1 MKDLTVETIEA
12 VSKLRGKGSC
22 IIKVGPTGSGKST
35 LDGSLTD
42 DEVVQELL
50 QTREADGKGSLTSA
64 NIMVT
69 NHPDIPRQGII
80 VDADLKKMGMSDVND
95 DGELLG
101 EVLYVVAAEYKKNP
115 SENLFCSKVEKV
127 FDNCLLEPANDSL
140 AYKLKHVATED
151 IVKIKKCIQSVN
163 ISSIMAVYEETI
175 ARTPK
180 KTQATRKIFVDTMRN
195 NPELSEFIREFWQL
209 IIDAINRDGK
219 KLIELLVDTGAE
231 VTADEDGNNHFS
243 ILFGKEDIDTEV
255 LNMLLKSEDQSK
267 EYFIT
272 NLYIIFRG
280 YDEIFKNANVD
291 TLKVAELNGKDVY
304 CLHMV
309 DTQGLF
315 HSSGVKPREE
325 YERIVDLLSAYHS
338 NTVILT
344 INSDVDNTVK
354 DSYEA
359 IRLLLAEAT
368 RSIDIY
374 ILYTYWD
381 VYMKKMSKD
390 ANSSRG
396 RFGFKNRTSIDW
408 NSVYEKAVQKQ
419 EELTESF
426 RSAISQN
433 NAKNKPVIRG
443 TFRAALLTD
452 NSSDM
457 EKKLYDEFVFY
468 PFAMSSLIG
477 SILKQEAIAG
487 PKYRVT
493 DAVNICS
500 FDADGMRQSVRAL
513 YRGMV
518 VDCKNLRLYA
528 STVRAC
534 VRKWTKSGSEH
545 KSDIAENAYGF
556 RNIRTAFVQEIRN
569 LGMPM
574 LSKIVIDTSCVL
586 ESDKSEAFKKALET
600 YFKDNLGREIAM
612 EIGEASYKGGFQSGE
627 LGLYQYEY
635 FNNMINYTQNHFF
648 RGEQLVFGS
657 DTKEL
662 SDTIRGAIDKCLKH
676 FIDSRCIEV
685 Y

>member
-1 MKDLTVETIEA
+1 MKHLTAEVIDA
-12 VSKLRGKGSC
+12 VNKLRGKGSC

-42 DEVVQELL
+42 DEVVQDLL
-50 QTREADGKGSLTSA
+50 QTREADGKGSLVAA
-64 NIMVT
+64 NIMIT
-69 NHPDIPRQGII
+69 NHPDIPREGII
-80 VDADLKKMGMSDVND
+80 VDADVKKMGMAEVND

-101 EVLYVVAAEYKKNP
+101 DILYVATSEYKKNP
-115 SENLFCSKVEKV
+115 SKELFCSKIEKV
-127 FDNCLLEPANDSL
+127 FDKCLLESANDSL
-140 AYKLKHVATED
+140 AYKLKYVSIED
-151 IVKIKKCIQSVN
+151 IVKIKKHIQSVN
-163 ISSIMAVYEETI
+163 ISSIMATYEETV
-175 ARTPK
+175 ACTPK
-180 KTQATRKIFVDTMRN
+180 KAMATRKIFVDTLKN
-195 NPELSEFIREFWQL
+195 NPELCEFIRDFWKL
-209 IIDAINRDGK
+209 IIDAINRDEE
-219 KLIELLVDTGAE
+219 KLIQLLDDAGAE
-231 VTADEDGNNHFS
+231 VTTDENKNNHFS
-243 ILFGKEDIDTEV
+243 ILFGKEDIGTDV
-255 LNMLLKSEDQSK
+255 LNILLKSEDKSK
-267 EYFIT
+267 EYFISD
-272 NLYIIFRG
+272 LSIIFRG
-280 YDEIFKNANVD
+280 NDEIFKNANVD

-338 NTVILT
+338 NTMILT

-359 IRLLLAEAT
+359 IKLLLAEAT

-381 VYMKKMSKD
+381 GYMKKMSQN
-390 ANSSRG
+390 ANGSRG
-396 RFGFKNRTSIDW
+396 RFGFDDRTAIDW
-408 NSVYEKAVQKQ
+408 DSVYEKAVQKQ

-426 RSAISQN
+426 RNTISQN
-433 NAKNKPVIRG
+433 NAKNKPVIKG

-452 NSSDM
+452 NSSEM
-457 EKKLYDEFVFY
+457 EKKLFDEFVFY
-468 PFAMSSLIG
+468 PLAMSNLIG
-477 SILKQEAIAG
+477 SILKQEALVG

-500 FDADGMRQSVRAL
+500 FNADGMRQSVKAL

-556 RNIRTAFVQEIRN
+556 KNIRTAFVQEIRN
-569 LGMPM
+569 LGVPM
-574 LSKIVIDTSCVL
+574 LGKIVIDTSCVL
-586 ESDKSEAFKKALET
+586 DSDKSEAFKTALET

-612 EIGEASYKGGFQSGE
+612 AIGEKSYKGGFESGD

-635 FNNMINYTQNHFF
+635 FNNMITYTQNHFF
-648 RGEQLVFGS
+648 RGEQLVFGA